1 MNDEPQPSSA
11 CRPGAPTPPP
21 SSATSALPLP
31 SSPIAPPSPALG
43 SPPATSALAPADA
56 SSPPSAVLP
65 PPGPPHPPDEQP
77 TESFRSPW
85 DLTIRRFARHKLGMG
100 SFFLL
105 CILYVLAAGCE
116 FFAPTTREWRDLR
129 HSYCPP
135 QPLHFSRDGFHV
147 GALRRLDNPVTFAR
161 TYLEDPAVRIPLGFF
176 VRGEPYRLFG
186 LIPLDRHF
194 FGVDREKLAALGRD
208 RDPDAVFY
216 LLGADKYGRDVL
228 SRLIYGARI
237 SLSVGLISIVVTFVL
252 GVTLG
257 GISGYVGGGW
267 DNVIQRTIEVI
278 NSLPQLPLWLAIG
291 AIFPADWSSLTVY
304 FCVTIALS
312 LLAWTGL
319 ARVVR
324 GKILALREEDYA
336 VAARLL
342 GASHARVLFRHL
354 VPGFASHIIVT
365 LTLSVPGMI
374 LGETVLS
381 FLGLGLRPPIVSWG
395 VMLQDCQNLQTVG
408 HYPWLLAPVLFI
420 VLTILAFNFAG
431 DALRDAADPYSS
443 R

>member
-1 MNDEPQPSSA
+1 MKDESSA
-11 CRPGAPTPPP
+11 GGTRRPGGFAPTPPAAGGPSGERGPPARP
-21 SSATSALPLP
+21 SSAIRPP
-31 SSPIAPPSPALG
+31 SSVA
-43 SPPATSALAPADA
+43 SPPASVAT
-56 SSPPSAVLP
+56 LP
-65 PPGPPHPPDEQP
+65 PVDDRPPLSASAAAEP

-85 DLTIRRFARHKLGMG
+85 DLTVRRFARHKLGMG

-105 CILYVLAAGCE
+105 CVLYVLAAGCE
-116 FFAPTTREWRDLR
+116 FFAPTTREWHDLR

-135 QPLHFSRDGFHV
+135 QPLHVSLRGFHV
-147 GALRRLDNPVTFAR
+147 AALRRLDNPVTFAR

-194 FGVDREKLAALGRD
+194 FGVDREKLAAAGRD

-216 LLGADKYGRDVL
+216 LLGADKYGHDVL
-228 SRLIYGARI
+228 SRLLYGARI
-237 SLSVGLISIVVTFVL
+237 SLSVGLISIIVTFVL

-267 DNVIQRTIEVI
+267 DNVIQRAIEVI

-324 GKILALREEDYA
+324 GKILSLREEDYA